1 MSPNCTNCTRPTDQA
16 FAGMYALIFAVGL
29 PLNIAALCIFV
40 LGRAGRSI
48 TITYM
53 KNLVACDLLL
63 LASLP
68 LRVHFYGWRPRLPQL
83 LCEGVG
89 TLLLVNMYCSIFLLT
104 CLSWD
109 RCLAVCFPLS
119 PRAQA
124 ARQQARCIC
133 AGVWALS
140 VAGTIPTYVTQRKQG
155 QRMLCFDERPHYI
168 SARGV
173 PTAMALAFAL
183 PLAIMVSCSC
193 QLLRAV
199 HHSGA
204 VQMEL
209 VNGTKIR
216 HMVVTN
222 VGIFL
227 GCFLPYHMAVL
238 LYQAPQLQGECLDM
252 AYQCALLLACAN
264 AALDPLAYYFATE
277 TFQHLVPLDYLLRG
291 WGSHSNPQQQHSSHS
306 NNARG
311 TGNLGQP
318 LRAQGLLGLPSG
330 VEMLPLEGA
339 EATRA
344 EGNGSTSICEVA
356 A

>member
-1 MSPNCTNCTRPTDQA
+1 MSPNCTNCSRPADQA
-16 FAGMYALIFAVGL
+16 FAGMYALIFVVGL

-40 LGRAGRSI
+40 LGRAGRSN

-53 KNLVACDLLL
+53 KNLAACDLLL

-68 LRVHFYGWRPRLPQL
+68 LRVCFYGWRPQLPPL
-83 LCEGVG
+83 LCEVVG
-89 TLLLVNMYCSIFLLT
+89 MLLLVNMYGSIFLLT

-124 ARQQARCIC
+124 VRRQAKYIC

-140 VAGTIPTYVTQRKQG
+140 IAGTIPTYITQRKKG
-155 QRMLCFDERPHYI
+155 QRMLCFDERPLYI
-168 SARGV
+168 TARGV
-173 PTAMALAFAL
+173 PSTMALAFAL
-183 PLAIMVSCSC
+183 PLTIMVTCSC

-199 HHSGA
+199 HRSGA

-216 HMVVTN
+216 QMVVTN

-227 GCFLPYHMAVL
+227 GCFLPYHVAVL
-238 LYQAPQLQGECLDM
+238 LYQAPQLQGECLDT

-291 WGSHSNPQQQHSSHS
+291 RGSHS
-306 NNARG
+306 NNAWG
-311 TGNLGQP
+311 TGNFAQP
-318 LRAQGLLGLPSG
+318 LRSQGLFGLPSG
-330 VEMLPLEGA
+330 VETLPLEGA

-344 EGNGSTSICEVA
+344 EGNCSTSICEVVA
-356 A
+356 